1 MRLGN
6 IYYHLQLW
14 NVKTTGLMQTG
25 VFCVTKMI
33 FAFLNEYVDLSS
45 GEKNKTSVP
54 VLQTSEIRL
63 NIINYININ
72 ENRKINHP
80 IK

>member
-6 IYYHLQLW
+6 IYYLQLW

-25 VFCVTKMI
+25 VFCITKMI

-63 NIINYININ
+63 NIININ
-72 ENRKINHP
+72 ENRKVNHP